1 MLISIIPVIFSPVS
15 ISLSTI
21 CRSSRKFP
29 LPERTVYVPSFGT
42 KIHAGKRKN
51 DRFAYG
57 SVTAMRVSNSG
68 AGS

>member
-1 MLISIIPVIFSPVS
+1 MAGIWHYF
-15 ISLSTI
+15 
-21 CRSSRKFP
+21 SRKFP

-57 SVTAMRVSNSG
+57 SVTAMRVSNNG
-68 AGS
+68 ANLCFC